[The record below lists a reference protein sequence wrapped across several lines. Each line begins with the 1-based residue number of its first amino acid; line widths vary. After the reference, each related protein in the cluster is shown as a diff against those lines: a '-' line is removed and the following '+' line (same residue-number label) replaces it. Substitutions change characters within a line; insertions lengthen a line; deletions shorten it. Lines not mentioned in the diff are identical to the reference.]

1 MDVLCQKLHLKD
13 CILADGSCRVCWSL
27 QTKEAKVELEDVFRD
42 TKEQIKEETE
52 TIKNVSSQRR
62 YI

>member
-1 MDVLCQKLHLKD
+1 MDVLCQKLHLK
-13 CILADGSCRVCWSL
+13 ADGSCHVCWSL
-27 QTKEAKVELEDVFRD
+27 QTKETKVELEDVFRD

>member
-13 CILADGSCRVCWSL
+13 CILADRSCRVCWSL
-27 QTKEAKVELEDVFRD
+27 QTKETKVELEDVFRD

-52 TIKNVSSQRR
+52 TLKNVSSQRR